1 MAKAGLQSIRAH
13 SKLINRLMLQHTCR
27 QPKWQFGIHDVII
40 SIKADVLEVFFRKTI
55 SIGSVVCQPQGCLH
69 EEPRERMTYGPGS
82 DTHKEQLAPAQLRN
96 QRPSQYIVV
105 QTKRMNTGIGEHSRS
120 CHHKHVAALQPLDRA
135 EPSIELDWNS
145 KKDFSQ

>member
-1 MAKAGLQSIRAH
+1 MGYQPDANRGTFIAVT
-13 SKLINRLMLQHTCR
+13 LIIGQHTLR
-27 QPKWQFGIHDVII
+27 QAERQVGIHGVII
-40 SIKADVLEVFFRKTI
+40 SIKADALEVFFRKII
-55 SIGSVVCQPQGCLH
+55 SIRSVVCQPQGRLH

-96 QRPSQYIVV
+96 QRPSQYIIV
-105 QTKRMNTGIGEHSRS
+105 QTKRMNTGIGEHSCS

-145 KKDFSQ
+145 KKDLSQ